1 MLDVAT
7 FGFFTDE
14 LAKLA
19 AFSSG
24 EKALA
29 GLTLAGGTLL
39 GAAGQDM
46 RQDAREG
53 RTYRKGREFEQRQ
66 QLATFKKGLQDG

>member
-14 LAKLA
+14 LSKMAG
-19 AFSSG
+19 FSSG

-29 GLTLAGGTLL
+29 GLTLAGGTVL
-39 GAAGQDM
+39 GAMGKDLH
-46 RQDAREG
+46 QDALEG
-53 RTYRKGREFEQRQ
+53 RTYRKGREFQQRQ
-66 QLATFKKGLQDG
+66 QLASFKKGLQDE

>member
-7 FGFFTDE
+7 FEFFTDE
-14 LAKLA
+14 LAKMA
-19 AFSSG
+19 AFSPG

-29 GLTLAGGTLL
+29 GLTLAGGTVL
-39 GAAGQDM
+39 GAMGQDM

-53 RTYRKGREFEQRQ
+53 REFEQRQ
-66 QLATFKKGLQDG
+66 QLSTFKKGP

>member
-7 FGFFTDE
+7 FEFFTDE
-14 LAKLA
+14 LAKVA

-29 GLTLAGGTLL
+29 GLSLAGGTVL
-39 GAAGQDM
+39 GAMGQDM

-53 RTYRKGREFEQRQ
+53 KTYRKGREFQQLQ
-66 QLATFKKGLQDG
+66 QLAAFKKGPQDV

>member
-7 FGFFTDE
+7 FEFFTDE
-14 LAKLA
+14 LTKLA
-19 AFSSG
+19 AFSPG

-29 GLTLAGGTLL
+29 GLTLAGGTVL
-39 GAAGQDM
+39 GAMGQDM

-53 RTYRKGREFEQRQ
+53 KTYRKNREFGQRQ
-66 QLATFKKGLQDG
+66 QLAAFKKGP

>member
-14 LAKLA
+14 LAKMA

-29 GLTLAGGTLL
+29 GLTLAGGTVL
-39 GAAGQDM
+39 GAMGQDM
-46 RQDAREG
+46 RQDALEG
-53 RTYRKGREFEQRQ
+53 KAYRKNREFEQRQ
-66 QLATFKKGLQDG
+66 QLAALKKGP